1 VSAIEKFDRLARG
14 YAAHDY
20 ADPARYSARRAEVAF
35 ALGPELA
42 PGSTVLDLGCGDA
55 NMAEPLLAR
64 GMRYRGV
71 DGSAAMIEEAR
82 ARLGD
87 AVSLDVARLDEYEPP
102 EPVDL
107 TLCLRAFYYAADRGA
122 FFRRIASYTRVKFVI
137 DFDPRAYDRIAL
149 VRDLHANGF
158 DRVELR
164 PFFLPQRAAPPAPLR
179 AALLALEDAGP
190 LARAALKV
198 RGIWFC
204 AASPASP
211 ART

>member
-1 VSAIEKFDRLARG
+1 MSAIEKFDRLARG

-20 ADPARYSARRAEVAF
+20 ADPARYAARRAEVAL
-35 ALGPELA
+35 ALGPELP
-42 PGSTVLDLGCGDA
+42 PGATVLDLACGDA

-64 GMRYRGV
+64 GLRYRGV

-87 AVSLDVARLDEYEPP
+87 AAALEIARLDEYEPP

-122 FFRRIASYTRVKFVI
+122 FVRRVSAYTRVKFVF
-137 DFDPRAYDRIAL
+137 DFDPRAQDRAAI
-149 VRDLHANGF
+149 VRDLRANGF
-158 DRVELR
+158 ERVELR
-164 PFFLPQRAAPPAPLR
+164 PFFLPQRAAPPAPFR
-179 AALLALEDAGP
+179 AALLALEHAGP

-204 AASPASP
+204 AASPAWP